1 MVQKDEHLAH
11 ERIQDTFRRF
21 GETINN
27 YSGHV
32 LELRGD
38 ALLAEF
44 ERPSDAVA
52 ATLAF
57 QNSQPDYLSTLDDD
71 LKPKLRVGISMG
83 EVVVADST
91 VTGAGVVIAQR
102 VEQLA
107 EVGGICITSTV
118 QELLPKRLALDFV
131 SLGEQQLKGFDDP
144 VRVFKVTLKSGEPL
158 PLPQAKSLPEA
169 HQRKWKPAAFVA
181 IFILSIIAGI
191 GYWDGINDVA
201 DPPGNTSI
209 AILPF
214 ENLSSDAEQ
223 EYFADGMT
231 DDLITDVSK
240 IPDLLVIARNS
251 VFPLKGAD
259 LSAKQVAEK
268 LGVRYVMEG
277 SVRRAGKQVR
287 INVHLIDS
295 TTEGNV
301 WAERY
306 NGALDDVFAMQD
318 KITRSIV
325 SELSLTL
332 GSQIDTSVETTVTEA
347 YDEYLQGQSFYL
359 RNTPKDNAKAEP
371 HFKRALE
378 LDPGFMRAYAA
389 LAKVY
394 YKGIELDFS
403 QALGIYWR
411 KTILMAYKNLAKSKD
426 ANIADAH
433 VVRSQMALLKH
444 QVEVALNEADLALNL
459 NANDVEA
466 MKAKAKALIFSG
478 DFEGG
483 RELANRIMQLDPVVI
498 AEPLYLIGLSYFAEG
513 NYKKS
518 RDYVERASANDSAT
532 NHYNLLLATTYGKI
546 GMEKKA
552 NEAWLRFRKPHRG
565 RPVWIGMVMLYF
577 PFKENK
583 VLKNLADGFEAAGA
597 VERPPSRYLKLD
609 RETRLTGSEIKS
621 LLFGH
626 KIKGTDAE
634 GRFRWEQERS
644 ISGRVSHFGISTHSG
659 FSDVEEVG
667 ESRVEGDRLCERWF
681 HPGGDAT
688 ICSLVFNNVAKGQGN
703 YYLMT
708 DQGPQPFQV
717 SN

>member
-1 MVQKDEHLAH
+1 MAMDSRSSKLAVILHADVVGSTLMVQKDEHLAH

-44 ERPSDAVA
+44 ERPSDAVV

-144 VRVFKVTLKSGEPL
+144 VRVFKVTLKSGESL
-158 PLPQAKSLPEA
+158 PLPQAKSLPKA

-181 IFILSIIAGI
+181 FFILSIIAGI
-191 GYWDGINDVA
+191 GYWGGINDVV

-214 ENLSSDAEQ
+214 ENLSGDAEQ

-251 VFPLKGAD
+251 VFPLKDTD
-259 LSAKQVAEK
+259 LSTKQVAEK

-287 INVHLIDS
+287 INVQLIDS

-306 NGALDDVFAMQD
+306 DGTLDDVFAMQD

-332 GSQIDTSVETTVTEA
+332 GIQIDTSVETTVTEA
-347 YDEYLQGQSFYL
+347 
-359 RNTPKDNAKAEP
+359 
-371 HFKRALE
+371 
-378 LDPGFMRAYAA
+378 
-389 LAKVY
+389 
-394 YKGIELDFS
+394 
-403 QALGIYWR
+403 
-411 KTILMAYKNLAKSKD
+411 
-426 ANIADAH
+426 
-433 VVRSQMALLKH
+433 
-444 QVEVALNEADLALNL
+444 
-459 NANDVEA
+459 
-466 MKAKAKALIFSG
+466 
-478 DFEGG
+478 
-483 RELANRIMQLDPVVI
+483 
-498 AEPLYLIGLSYFAEG
+498 
-513 NYKKS
+513 
-518 RDYVERASANDSAT
+518 
-532 NHYNLLLATTYGKI
+532 
-546 GMEKKA
+546 
-552 NEAWLRFRKPHRG
+552 
-565 RPVWIGMVMLYF
+565 
-577 PFKENK
+577 
-583 VLKNLADGFEAAGA
+583 GA
-597 VERPPSRYLKLD
+597 
-609 RETRLTGSEIKS
+609 
-621 LLFGH
+621 
-626 KIKGTDAE
+626 
-634 GRFRWEQERS
+634 
-644 ISGRVSHFGISTHSG
+644 
-659 FSDVEEVG
+659 
-667 ESRVEGDRLCERWF
+667 
-681 HPGGDAT
+681 
-688 ICSLVFNNVAKGQGN
+688 
-703 YYLMT
+703 
-708 DQGPQPFQV
+708 
-717 SN
+717 